1 MLDELIAGKK
11 KQWLE
16 ADACPVKGMLDYMR
30 KQGRLREPQ
39 VEAIATYLFLKIKG
53 ENKPLW
59 QLFAEN
65 FFTPDLDLARLKLS
79 EATRQFLEKNKAARA
94 LYAFSIQPQE
104 DGKPLLPELEGL
116 ISDNPAALDCERII
130 KEIFYDVSYADYL
143 MSLPMG
149 AGKTFLMAAI
159 IYLDLLFAR
168 NEPDN
173 PHFAHNFIVL
183 IPSGLKSSIAPSLK
197 TVQDFDPEWVIP
209 NPAANQIRRELSF
222 EILDEQ
228 KSGKSSNRVRN
239 PNVQKV
245 SQCFLPHP
253 YANVFVV
260 NAEKVILDR
269 LDERDPELIEQSED
283 QRDQGKAAESEER

>member
-1 MLDELIAGKK
+1 M
-11 KQWLE
+11 
-16 ADACPVKGMLDYMR
+16 
-30 KQGRLREPQ
+30 
-39 VEAIATYLFLKIKG
+39 
-53 ENKPLW
+53 
-59 QLFAEN
+59 
-65 FFTPDLDLARLKLS
+65 
-79 EATRQFLEKNKAARA
+79 
-94 LYAFSIQPQE
+94 
-104 DGKPLLPELEGL
+104 PELKRL
-116 ISDNPAALDCERII
+116 ISDDPAALDYERII
-130 KEIFYDVSYADYL
+130 KAIFYEVSYPDYL

-159 IYLDLLFAR
+159 IYLDLLFAQ
-168 NEPDN
+168 NERGN

-197 TVQDFDPEWVIP
+197 AIQDFDPEWVIP
-209 NPAANQIRRELSF
+209 NPAASQIQRALSF

-245 SQCFLPHP
+245 SQRLSGSDP

-269 LDERDPELIEQSED
+269 LELDERSQELIERNED
-283 QRDQGKAAESEER
+283 QRDQRANELRHWLGKIPNLSIMIDEVHHAATADIKTAASGQPVATER